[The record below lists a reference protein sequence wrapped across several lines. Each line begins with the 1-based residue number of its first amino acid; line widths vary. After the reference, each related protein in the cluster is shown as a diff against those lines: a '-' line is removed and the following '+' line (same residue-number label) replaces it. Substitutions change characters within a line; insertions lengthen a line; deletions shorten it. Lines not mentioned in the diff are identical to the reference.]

1 MQVVSVES
9 SELFV
14 GPPDAPLQVARVTV
28 AGCAEPTLVR
38 IDGDGLSGE
47 AVAMGAQPGREVVEV
62 PLSID
67 HPVVGQRRA
76 ARVHACGTSTPF
88 EFTVAE
94 AGWTMFMVSHFHYD
108 PVWWNT
114 QGAYTSQWTEDPPGR
129 IRQANGFQLVHAHL
143 EMARREP
150 EYKFVLAEVDYLKPY
165 WDTHPEDRADLRRF
179 IAQGRVE
186 VMGGTYNEPNTN
198 LTGPETT
205 IRNLVHGIGFQ
216 RDVLGADP
224 ATAWQLDVFGH
235 DPQFPGMAA
244 DAGLT
249 SSSWAR
255 GPHHQWGPAQGGDV
269 DRMQFCSEFEWIAP
283 SGRGLLTHYM
293 PAHYS
298 AGWWMD
304 SSTTLTEAEDATYA
318 LFDQLKKVA
327 LTRNVLLPV
336 GTDYA
341 PPNKWV
347 TAIHRDWAAR
357 YTWPRFVCAL
367 PREFFAAVRTE
378 LAERGCAPSPQT
390 RDMNPIYTGKDV
402 SYIDTKQANRAAE
415 NAVLD
420 AERFAVFAGLMTGAD
435 YPQAALAKAWV
446 QLAYGAHHDAITGS
460 ESDQVYLDLLTGWR
474 NAWELGRAAR
484 DNSLAL
490 LSSALDTPDA
500 PGHPVVVWNPLTHR
514 RTDIVTVRLD
524 PPLDAGVRVLDP
536 DGAKLPAHVEHDGR
550 SVTWL
555 TRDVPSLGWRAFR
568 LIPTDEGAEPT
579 GWKPL
584 PGSEIANEHYRLAVD
599 PARGGAVFSLVNEGR
614 QLIADGRVGNELAV
628 YEEYP
633 AHPTQGEGPWHLL
646 PKGPVV
652 CSSEAPARVQAYQ
665 GPLGQRLVV
674 HGRIGTLLR
683 YTQTLTLWH
692 GVARVD
698 CSTTIDEFTGED
710 RLLRLRWPCPVPG
723 AMPVSEVGDAVVGR
737 GFALLH
743 PPSGGP
749 RSVDTAQYPW
759 TLDNPAYSWFGLS
772 SAVRVR
778 AGNTVRAVSVAEVV
792 SPAETT
798 SGPLARELMVA
809 LVRAGV
815 TATCSG
821 ADKPRYGHLDVDSN
835 LPDTRIALG
844 GPDRNAFTKA
854 VLAEADS
861 AYTAELDRQLAQ
873 TGRARVWVPAA
884 REFRPLAAAW
894 VPGADLRSVRA
905 LPVLVIDGSDEKKLR
920 AAVASVV
927 DDLADAEILVTQDTQ
942 QAPAGMERFEARTVA
957 LLNRGVPSFAVDA
970 EGTLHTAL
978 MRSCTGW
985 PSGVWI
991 DEPRRTAPDGSNFQ
1005 LQHWTHVFDY
1015 ALACGGGDWRR
1026 AEIPARSAQFSHPLL
1041 AVRPRQ
1047 RRGQLA
1053 PVGSLLQV
1061 DPADSVQLVA
1071 LKAAGN
1077 PLAGG
1082 SAQPVSPGTVAMRLV
1097 ETTGAGTRVAVG
1109 SELGKVRAL
1118 QLADLLEKPRNRK
1131 RSVDLHG
1138 YQVAT
1143 VLARLEMPRLRGD
1156 SGAGTALAP
1165 QAEAAQPLYA
1175 RYWLHNRGPAPLGGL
1190 PAVAHLHPQL
1200 LTAESG
1206 SDVREVVLRLTAA
1219 SDCSDSAL
1227 GGTVAMVCPDGWAA
1241 TPAEL
1246 PFTLCSG
1253 QHQEADVVLTVPA
1266 RAQPGLYPVRA
1277 QLRVTGSSE
1286 GEVPA
1291 AWRQVVEDVCVVAVG
1306 GDQADPAGL
1315 VYLVDGPAEITLAAG
1330 DTARLTVTVG
1340 THARADL
1347 ALEAHLISP
1356 WGTWEWIGP
1365 AALGAVLPA
1374 RGTLE
1379 LGFDVT
1385 PPAWLEAGQWW
1396 ALVRVGCAGRL
1407 VYSPAVKVTVT

>member
-1 MQVVSVES
+1 MQLVSAES
-9 SELFV
+9 TELFV
-14 GPPDAPLQVARVTV
+14 GPSQAPLQLARVTV
-28 AGCAEPTLVR
+28 SGCTEPTLVR

-47 AVAMGAQPGREVVEV
+47 AAAEVGYEVVEV
-62 PLSID
+62 PVTVER
-67 HPVVGQRRA
+67 PVVGQRRA
-76 ARVHACGTSTPF
+76 ARVRAGRASTGF

-94 AGWTMFMVSHFHYD
+94 PGWTMFMVSHFHYD

-114 QGAYTSQWTEDPPGR
+114 QGAYTSEWAEDPPGR
-129 IRQANGFQLVHAHL
+129 ARQANGFELVHAHL

-165 WDTHPEDRADLRRF
+165 WDTRPEDRADLRRF

-198 LTGPETT
+198 LTSPETT

-255 GPHHQWGPAQGGDV
+255 GPHHQWGPAQGGSEGGGV

-304 SSTTLTEAEDATYA
+304 SSTSLAEAEDATYA

-347 TAIHRDWAAR
+347 TAIHRDWGSR

-367 PREFFAAVRTE
+367 PREFFAAVRAE
-378 LAERGCAPSPQT
+378 LAERGCVPSPQT

-402 SYIDTKQANRAAE
+402 SYIDIKQANRAAE

-446 QLAYGAHHDAITGS
+446 QLAYGAHHDGITGS

-474 NAWELGRAAR
+474 DAWELGRAAR

-490 LSSALDTPDA
+490 LSGAVAAAEHS
-500 PGHPVVVWNPLTHR
+500 VVVWNSLTHQ
-514 RTDIVTVRLD
+514 RTDIVTARLD
-524 PPLDAGVRVLDP
+524 PPLGAGVRVLDP
-536 DGAKLPAHVEHDGR
+536 DGVELPAHVEHDGR

-555 TRDVPSLGWRAFR
+555 ARDVPSLGWRAYR
-568 LIPTDEGAEPT
+568 LVPADHPT
-579 GWKPL
+579 GWKPV
-584 PGSEIANEHYRLAVD
+584 PGSQIANEHYRLEVD
-599 PARGGAVFSLVNEGR
+599 PARGGAVASLVQDGR
-614 QLIADGRVGNELAV
+614 QLIARGRVGNELAV

-633 AHPTQGEGPWHLL
+633 SHPTQGEGPWHLL

-652 CSSEAPARVQAYQ
+652 CSSESPAQVQAYH

-683 YTQTLTLWH
+683 YTQTLTLWR

-698 CSTTIDEFTGED
+698 CRTAIDEFTGVD
-710 RLLRLRWPCPVPG
+710 RLVRLRWPCPVPG

-743 PPSGGP
+743 DGP
-749 RSVDTAQYPW
+749 ESVDTAQHLW

-772 SAVRVR
+772 SAARVR
-778 AGNTVRAVSVAEVV
+778 LGSTAVRAVSVAEVV
-792 SPAETT
+792 SPAETM

-835 LPDTRIALG
+835 LPDARIALG
-844 GPDRNAFTKA
+844 GPTRNVFTKA
-854 VLAEADS
+854 VLAEADPE
-861 AYTAELDRQLAQ
+861 YTAELDRQLAQ

-884 REFRPLAAAW
+884 TPLAAVW
-894 VPGADLRSVRA
+894 VPGADLRPPRA
-905 LPVLVIDGSDEKKLR
+905 LPVLVIDGRDDKSLR
-920 AAVASVV
+920 AAIASVA
-927 DDLADAEILVTQDTQ
+927 DDLGDAEIVVTQ
-942 QAPAGMERFEARTVA
+942 QAPPGMDHFEARTVA

-1015 ALACGGGDWRR
+1015 ALACADGDWRR

-1041 AVRPRQ
+1041 AVFPDR
-1047 RRGQLA
+1047 RRGKLS
-1053 PVGSLLQV
+1053 PVGSLLHV
-1061 DPADSVQLVA
+1061 DPAGAVHLAA

-1077 PLAGG
+1077 PLTAG
-1082 SAQPVSPGTVAMRLV
+1082 SAQPIDPGAVALRLV
-1097 ETTGAGTRVAVG
+1097 ETTGAGTRVAIG
-1109 SELGKVRAL
+1109 SPLGKLRGL
-1118 QLADLLEKPRNRK
+1118 QLADLLEKPHQRK

-1143 VLARLEMPRLRGD
+1143 VLARLDMPSVL
-1156 SGAGTALAP
+1156 AGSAELAP

-1190 PAVAHLHPQL
+1190 PAVAHLHPHL
-1200 LTAESG
+1200 VTAGPG
-1206 SDVREVVLRLTAA
+1206 SEVVLRLTAA

-1227 GGTVAMVCPDGWAA
+1227 DGAVAVVCPDGWSAA
-1241 TPAEL
+1241 PGEL

-1253 QHQEADVVLTVPA
+1253 EHRQADVMLAIPA
-1266 RAQPGLYPVRA
+1266 DTQPGLYPIRA
-1277 QLRVTGSSE
+1277 QLHVTGDS
-1286 GEVPA
+1286 VPA
-1291 AWRQVVEDVCVVAVG
+1291 AWRQEVEDVCVVAVG
-1306 GDQADPAGL
+1306 GGKADLGEL
-1315 VYLVDGPAEITLAAG
+1315 VHLIEGPSDITLTAG
-1330 DTARLTVTVG
+1330 ETARLAVTVG

-1365 AALGAVLPA
+1365 AAQGAVLPA
-1374 RGTLE
+1374 RGTVE
-1379 LGFDVT
+1379 LRFDVT
-1385 PPAWLEAGQWW
+1385 PPAWLEPGQWW